1 MLKARQPMKIEE
13 SVLINRS
20 SQDVFAY
27 LEVRAHD
34 TDWMEAV
41 VESEWLDEAAPGPTS
56 IELGRR
62 GRMVLKMPGGRAAF
76 VDEVTDHV
84 PGRRIAHQTVEGPF
98 DLRTACLC
106 EPEGAACRAT
116 VVGVVD
122 RLPGGVL
129 GRLAEPFFLRIMPR
143 GFRSDLARLKHILEA
158 QIDGH
163 RAGDP
168 LAA

>member
-1 MLKARQPMKIEE
+1 MKIEE
-13 SVLINRS
+13 SVLINRPA
-20 SQDVFAY
+20 QDVFAY

-34 TDWMEAV
+34 ADWMEAV
-41 VESEWLDEAAPGPTS
+41 VESEWLDEAANHPTS
-56 IELGRR
+56 IEIGRR
-62 GRMVLKMPGGRAAF
+62 GRMVLKMPGRRAEF
-76 VDEVTDHV
+76 VDEVTDYV
-84 PGRRIAHQTVEGPF
+84 PGHRIAHRTVDGPF

-129 GRLAEPFFLRIMPR
+129 GRLAEPFFLRTMRR

-158 QIDGH
+158 EAASH
-163 RAGDP
+163 HTGDSQ
-168 LAA
+168 AA

>member
-1 MLKARQPMKIEE
+1 MKIEE
-13 SVLINRS
+13 SILINRS
-20 SQDVFAY
+20 TQDVFAY
-27 LEVRAHD
+27 LEVRTHD
-34 TDWMEAV
+34 TDWMDAV
-41 VESEWLDEAAPGPTS
+41 VESEWLDEATTHPTS
-56 IELGRR
+56 IEVGRR

-76 VDEVTDHV
+76 VDEVTEYV
-84 PGRRIAHQTVEGPF
+84 PGRRIAHQTVDGPF

-129 GRLAEPFFLRIMPR
+129 GRLAEPFFLRIMRR

-158 QIDGH
+158 QTD
-163 RAGDP
+163 RDRSGDP